1 MKGMMTM
8 GLRFRN
14 STSETVFV
22 AYAYPNFNCTPIN
35 YATIGYYRI
44 EPGQTRE
51 VWRGHAG
58 GNTFFYYAESDSYT
72 WSGDYYTE
80 IPYEAFHQC
89 WDSDCNDCRELG
101 FRRIP
106 VGSSVRNFT
115 VVLISSSSRS
125 KKGLP
130 HLRTALPT
138 KPGKPIVRRVPLKAR
153 KLTPG
158 RPVSVNRRAVPKKR
172 RR

>member
-58 GNTFFYYAESDSYT
+58 GNTFFTMQRVTAILGQGTTIQRSLMKPSISAGTATATTAENLDFAEFLSDPASAT
-72 WSGDYYTE
+72 L
-80 IPYEAFHQC
+80 QLC
-89 WDSDCNDCRELG
+89 
-101 FRRIP
+101 
-106 VGSSVRNFT
+106 
-115 VVLISSSSRS
+115 
-125 KKGLP
+125 
-130 HLRTALPT
+130 
-138 KPGKPIVRRVPLKAR
+138 
-153 KLTPG
+153 
-158 RPVSVNRRAVPKKR
+158 
-172 RR
+172 